1 MNTDANEQFDVDK
14 LLIQL
19 YDKISEDLKSGDV
32 DSVADSLI
40 ALDKAKREIS
50 ELLEKTKE
58 CFVEL
63 SGENPEYEFGSFT
76 LEKKSGSP
84 RKSWD
89 HENLAQIVSN
99 RIIDLSIN
107 MDTGEVTKSPT
118 EMVSEILA
126 YCGISYWRVKE
137 LSKIGINADQY
148 CEVGDPKTN
157 VIIRHK

>member
-1 MNTDANEQFDVDK
+1 MDTSNSEQFDIEK
-14 LLIQL
+14 LLMQL
-19 YDKISEDLKSGDV
+19 YDKVSEDLNSGEIDP
-32 DSVADSLI
+32 VADALI

-50 ELLEKTKE
+50 ELLDRTKE
-58 CFVEL
+58 CFVGL
-63 SGENPEYEFGSFT
+63 TGENPEYEFGDFT

-89 HENLAQIVSN
+89 HENLTRIVSN
-99 RIIDLSIN
+99 RIIDLSID

-118 EMVSEILA
+118 EMISEILE